1 MPQTK
6 LQRYLRKKERTL
18 NETERSQIRARIE
31 RGDGDVHKL
40 AEEFHCVP
48 TQVAGIKARMKF

>member
-1 MPQTK
+1 MTDSK
-6 LQRYLRKKERTL
+6 LRRYLKKKDRDLSPDERQQMRDHIQSG
-18 NETERSQIRARIE
+18 EK
-31 RGDGDVHKL
+31 DVYKL